1 MSSLTTGDRIVT
13 PIGRTGTI
21 VAIPLCS
28 LSIGQLKE
36 MTLQLYFEPSAVLF
50 KLQLSYD

>member
-1 MSSLTTGDRIVT
+1 MINLQIGDRIVT
-13 PIGRTGTI
+13 PTGRVGTI
-21 VAIPLCS
+21 VAIPICS